1 MRHIKLFNKWNI
13 KIIHYNY
20 IIKVNYFSIL
30 SNNCIKFMDT
40 EGIEYKIRTTI
51 DDYITV
57 NWTNIKETNRN
68 YRIKIKLRKAMLE
81 PKIQEVK

>member
-1 MRHIKLFNKWNI
+1 MRKINLKNI
-13 KIIHYNY
+13 NETIIEIDNEKIP
-20 IIKVNYFSIL
+20 VLYFSLL
-30 SNNCIKFMDT
+30 SHSIKYMDT